1 MGFKLPEIT
10 TLPGGRKVRAL
21 SPTATVAETVAYSEQ
36 GEAQAELAL
45 EAEEKRPK
53 PRKGVLEA
61 LESEGDRE

>member
-1 MGFKLPEIT
+1 MFKIPDIVV
-10 TLPGGRKVRAL
+10 LPGGRKVRAL
-21 SPTATVAETVAYSEQ
+21 PPTATVEETIAYADE

-45 EAEEKRPK
+45 EAEQKRSK